1 MPRIA
6 YKEIRFNRSS
16 KEIIEKANA
25 IIAEYLG
32 GGYELTL
39 RQLYYQFVARNFIRN
54 TMKEYKRLGAIIND
68 ARLAGLLDWD
78 HIVDRTRSVRGNSHW
93 DSPSEIVDSCAAQF
107 RYDLWEDQK
116 FRPEVWIEKDAL
128 VGVIEKVCREND
140 IHFLSCRGYT
150 SQSEMW
156 GSAMRLRRIQEND
169 QVPVIIHLGDHDPSG
184 KDMTEDIIRRMD
196 LFMGG
201 LDVKRI
207 ALNLD
212 QIRKYNPP
220 PNPAK
225 LTDTRAA
232 AYIDEFGKDSWE
244 LDALEPQVI
253 GGLVEKTILKMRDD
267 KKWKAAVKRQE
278 AAREELREVARNM

>member
-6 YKEIRFNRSS
+6 YKQIRFNKSS
-16 KEIIEKANA
+16 RDIIEKANA
-25 IIAEYLG
+25 IIAEYLT

-68 ARLAGLLDWD
+68 ARLAGLLDWE
-78 HIVDRTRSVRGNSHW
+78 HIVDRTRHVKGNSHW

-128 VGVIEKVCREND
+128 VGVIERVCSEND
-140 IHFLSCRGYT
+140 IYFLSCRGYT

-156 GSAMRLRRIQEND
+156 SSAMRLNRIQKNG
-169 QVPVIIHLGDHDPSG
+169 QIPVIIHLGDHDPSG
-184 KDMTEDIIRRMD
+184 KDMTEDVIRRMG

-201 LDVKRI
+201 LKVNRI
-207 ALNLD
+207 ALNMD

-253 GGLVEKTILKMRDD
+253 GALVEKTVHKLREE
-267 KKWKAAVKRQE
+267 KKWKAALKRQE